1 MYKMQ
6 SEKIQNRLRYLIPSL
21 EYKRKL
27 QKSIREKEEKEA
39 RKKRIVSC
47 ISP

>member
-1 MYKMQ
+1 MYKMR

-27 QKSIREKEEKEA
+27 QESIRRKEEKEA
-39 RKKRIVSC
+39 RRKQRFSHT
-47 ISP
+47 PP